1 MIKFGDKFMKLFRFT
16 KCFHE
21 IISLKNLKIKI
32 MDIKELRKKNNL
44 TQQELAEKCGVTLRT
59 VQNWEQG
66 RTIPESAMILL
77 ESLVKHETVSHG
89 KEELHYTYLL
99 PQTAH
104 GGSLVGFGADG
115 VFPEY
120 CERVISPIA
129 DVDFAITIYGDSMMP
144 EYPPGSRAMIK
155 QIDPD
160 AFIAWGNV
168 YVLDTVNGVV
178 VKELQPSE
186 KEGCVVCHSHNPS
199 GRYKDFEV
207 NLEDVR
213 GIYRVLACVT
223 AK

>member
-1 MIKFGDKFMKLFRFT
+1 M
-16 KCFHE
+16 
-21 IISLKNLKIKI
+21 N
-32 MDIKELRKKNNL
+32 IKEFRIRNNM
-44 TQQELAEKCGVTLRT
+44 TQQELAEKCGVTART
-59 VQNWEQG
+59 VQYWEQG
-66 RTIPESAMILL
+66 KNIPDMVSIYL
-77 ESLVKHETVSHG
+77 ESLEKHEEISPES

-178 VKELQPSE
+178 VKELQPSD
-186 KEGCVVCHSHNPS
+186 KEGRVVCHSHNPS

>member
-1 MIKFGDKFMKLFRFT
+1 M
-16 KCFHE
+16 
-21 IISLKNLKIKI
+21 N
-32 MDIKELRKKNNL
+32 IKEFRIRNNM
-44 TQQELAEKCGVTLRT
+44 TQQELAEKCGVTART
-59 VQNWEQG
+59 VQYWEQG
-66 RTIPESAMILL
+66 KNIPDMVSIYL
-77 ESLVKHETVSHG
+77 ESLEKHEEISPES
-89 KEELHYTYLL
+89 KDELLYTYLL

-104 GGSLVGFGADG
+104 GGSLVGFGDDG
-115 VFPEY
+115 VFPEN

-129 DVDFAITIYGDSMMP
+129 DVDFAITIYGDSMIP
-144 EYPPGSRAMIK
+144 EYPPGARAFIK

-178 VKELQPSE
+178 VKELQPS
-186 KEGCVVCHSHNPS
+186 GVDGRVVCHSLNPN

-207 NLEDVR
+207 SLTDVR

>member
-1 MIKFGDKFMKLFRFT
+1 MNKKERFRAAFDYLRSCGLAHTQKDIAGRMPTTPPNVSSALKGDEKVLTDSFLRRF
-16 KCFHE
+16 
-21 IISLKNLKIKI
+21 
-32 MDIKELRKKNNL
+32 NNAYNNIFSYEWL
-44 TQQELAEKCGVTLRT
+44 IRGEGSMLSKDGST
-59 VQNWEQG
+59 VF
-66 RTIPESAMILL
+66 PP
-77 ESLVKHETVSHG
+77 VD
-89 KEELHYTYLL
+89 EEHYTYLL
-99 PQTAH
+99 PQTAI
-104 GGSLVGFGADG
+104 GGSLAGFGADG

-186 KEGCVVCHSHNPS
+186 KEGRVVCHSHNPS

>member
-1 MIKFGDKFMKLFRFT
+1 
-16 KCFHE
+16 
-21 IISLKNLKIKI
+21 
-32 MDIKELRKKNNL
+32 MDVKELRNKCNL
-44 TQQELAEKCGVTLRT
+44 TQQELADKCGVTLRT
-59 VQNWEQG
+59 VQNWEKG
-66 RTIPESAMILL
+66 RTIPDSALILL
-77 ESLVKHETVSHG
+77 ESLTKPFRVQQG
-89 KEELHYTYLL
+89 GEEPHYTYLL
-99 PQTAH
+99 PQTAM
-104 GGSLVGFGADG
+104 GGSLVDFGADG
-115 VFPEY
+115 VFPEF

-129 DVDFAITIYGDSMMP
+129 DVDFAITIYGDSMAP
-144 EYPPGSRAMIK
+144 EYPPGARAMIK

-186 KEGCVVCHSHNPS
+186 TEGRVVCHSLNPS

-207 NLEDVR
+207 SMSDIR

>member
-1 MIKFGDKFMKLFRFT
+1 MDKKSRLKKAFDYLKENGIAHTQKEIATQMGATPPNVSSALKGVENVLTDSFLNRFNEAYGGIFSINWLIKGEGDMLSNYNET
-16 KCFHE
+16 
-21 IISLKNLKIKI
+21 LPV
-32 MDIKELRKKNNL
+32 
-44 TQQELAEKCGVTLRT
+44 EK
-59 VQNWEQG
+59 QY
-66 RTIPESAMILL
+66 
-77 ESLVKHETVSHG
+77 
-89 KEELHYTYLL
+89 YTYLL

-115 VFPEY
+115 VFPEN

-129 DVDFAITIYGDSMMP
+129 DVDFAITIYGDSMIP

-186 KEGCVVCHSHNPS
+186 TEGRVVCHSHNPS